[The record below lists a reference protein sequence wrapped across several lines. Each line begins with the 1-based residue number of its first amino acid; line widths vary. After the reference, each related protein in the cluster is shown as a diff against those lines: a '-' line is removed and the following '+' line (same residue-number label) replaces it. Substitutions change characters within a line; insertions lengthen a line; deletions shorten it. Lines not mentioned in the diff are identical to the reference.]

1 MEDSYEAIRRL
12 FIAINK
18 IDGSYYFSSKHLGI
32 NENTLALLY
41 ALDDGGSHSQK
52 QICEEWLIPKTT
64 INTIVKELIADGYVT
79 LVSGVRKREK
89 IIRLTPEGQAYTKHL
104 MKNFYR
110 AEQEAL
116 KETLKLFSP
125 DFIKAMEYF
134 STQLEKAFQT
144 NILNDK

>member
-52 QICEEWLIPKTT
+52 QICEEWLIP
-64 INTIVKELIADGYVT
+64 NSRALRVKELIADGYVT

-89 IIRLTPEGQAYTKHL
+89 IIRLTPEGQTYTKHL